1 MDRQLRLTEEDLLA
15 LNRVKRGLTIAPR
28 LRADLIN
35 KNLIRTLLGG
45 DILTAQGE
53 AILARSRYFER

>member
-1 MDRQLRLTEEDLLA
+1 MDRQLRLTDEDLLA
-15 LNRVKRGLTIAPR
+15 LHRVKRGLAIAPR
-28 LRADLIN
+28 SRAELIN